1 MDILI
6 KGMEMPS
13 CCGNCQ
19 FNQFHEANPWT
30 TWYSCMFL
38 NKDTD
43 AVGNNRLADCPLVA
57 LPPHGRLIDADAE
70 IAKLEAFMKVLN
82 KETESGGRQYH
93 ECDCA
98 LHYLSDAPTIVE
110 ATE

>member
-6 KGMEMPS
+6 KNIGGLPEDGDLTLTITPKGQVILGGCIFTS
-13 CCGNCQ
+13 NFGK
-19 FNQFHEANPWT
+19 EVKA
-30 TWYSCMFL
+30 
-38 NKDTD
+38 
-43 AVGNNRLADCPLVA
+43 VA
-57 LPPHGRLIDADAE
+57 LPEHGRLIDADAE

-93 ECDCA
+93 ECDCV
-98 LHYLSDAPTIVE
+98 LHYLTDALTIVE

>member
-6 KGMEMPS
+6 KNMEMPS
-13 CCGNCQ
+13 WCGNCQ

-43 AVGNNRLADCPLVA
+43 DVGNKRLADCPLVA
-57 LPPHGRLIDADAE
+57 LPEHHGRLKDADAMLE
-70 IAKLEAFMKVLN
+70 KFERIVTPDDLTYTIAHGILKQIIE
-82 KETESGGRQYH
+82 
-93 ECDCA
+93 
-98 LHYLSDAPTIVE
+98 DAETIVE